1 MDCSRG
7 GTSHECS
14 FNPPMLVAKRYLQM
28 KNIVAVALDTE
39 MAGFDDSRMH
49 GPYRDFVNLGSGYRE
64 EISDTGDWCWRQ
76 SVARPVGRVKSNR
89 LQPRMPLRMNLPL
102 LGDLTLEPMSLRA
115 FERQARVRLGHFCSE
130 DREAT
135 GGRIRQHGD
144 QSNILILCRHPEQR
158 RQRAGAA
165 HRGENRG
172 SELGNREIG
181 NVLKRNCF
189 ATVK

>member
-1 MDCSRG
+1 MDCSRA
-7 GTSHECS
+7 GTSHECPLDS
-14 FNPPMLVAKRYLQM
+14 SMLVAERYLQM
-28 KNIVAVALDTE
+28 KDILAVTLETE

-49 GPYRDFVNLGSGYRE
+49 GAYRDFVNFGSGHRE
-64 EISDTGDWCWRQ
+64 EIGDSGNCCRRYA
-76 SVARPVGRVKSNR
+76 VARPVGRVKSNR
-89 LQPRMPLRMNLPL
+89 LQTRMPLRMNLPL

-165 HRGENRG
+165 HRGENRS